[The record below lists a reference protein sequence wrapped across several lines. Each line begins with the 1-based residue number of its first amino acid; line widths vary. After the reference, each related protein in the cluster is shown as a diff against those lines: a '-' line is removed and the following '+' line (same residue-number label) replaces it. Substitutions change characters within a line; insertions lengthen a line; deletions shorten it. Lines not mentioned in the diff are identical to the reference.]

1 MSYPG
6 CHVSIGK
13 GYYEAARSAQ
23 RQGASAFQYFP
34 KNPRS
39 LAVKS
44 YDAADAMRCAR
55 YCREQGLLSIA
66 HSAYPANLAA
76 DDPDQAARVAESLRN
91 DLEIA
96 EACGSLGVVVH
107 FGIYKGKEPLQ
118 GYRNIIAAL
127 DRVLAG
133 WEGAAKLLIENQ
145 SGEHAR
151 MGMTVEE
158 LAQVRSLSRHPELVG
173 YCLDTCHLYAS
184 GEWDGSNEAEWLER
198 AATSGVLAEL
208 VAVHLNDSLHPS
220 GSLRDRHARLG
231 EGCIGAAALQRLVTQ
246 EALRHVPLVL
256 ETPKEADSTHRGQ
269 LQTVRGWLEQTK

>member
-1 MSYPG
+1 MPYPG

-13 GYYEAARSAQ
+13 GYYEAARAAH

-39 LAVKS
+39 LTVKS
-44 YDAADAMRCAR
+44 WDATDTARCAR
-55 YCREQGLLSIA
+55 YCGEHGLQSIA
-66 HSAYPANLAA
+66 HSSYPANLAA
-76 DDPDQAARVAESLRN
+76 DEPEQMTRVVDSLRN

-107 FGIYKGKEPLQ
+107 FGIYKGDDLLQ
-118 GYRNIIAAL
+118 GYRNIIRSL
-127 DRVLAG
+127 DRTLEG
-133 WEGAAKLLIENQ
+133 WQGRAKLLIENQ

-158 LAQVRSLSRHPELVG
+158 LAQVRQLSRQPEGIG

-184 GEWDGSNEAEWLER
+184 GQWNGQDEASWLRR
-198 AATSGVLAEL
+198 AQDTGVLAEL

-220 GSLRDRHARLG
+220 GSYRDRHAGLG
-231 EGCIGAAALQRLVTQ
+231 EGCIGTDALRRLVTA
-246 EALRHVPLVL
+246 EGLRHLPLVL
-256 ETPKEADSTHRGQ
+256 ETPKEADGTHREQ
-269 LQTVRGWLEQTK
+269 LRLVRSWLD